1 MADILFANSYFLKHD
16 PKEFA
21 NMNLYAP
28 LGTLYAAAYMQSKG
42 YTAALFDTMLAD
54 SEEELAG
61 SLEKHKPRFMVI
73 YDDVFNYL
81 TKMCLSRMREAAFR
95 MSEIAKGYGCT
106 VIVSGSDSADHLEKY
121 FRHKVDYA
129 ICGEGEVTLGEL
141 IDYISKGG
149 AQPHNS
155 ANGKCEV
162 IFASDAQNSALKVK
176 PAENYMVFVSEVL
189 PELEE
194 INGLAY
200 IEDGKLKRTAPRK
213 VLKELDTLPYPA
225 WELVDLD
232 KYRELWKAH
241 HGYFSMNLV
250 TTRGCPFHCNWC
262 AKPIYG
268 QVYNSHSPAY
278 IAGQMKFLKDKYK
291 PDHIWFCDD
300 IFGLKPGWTTQFD
313 VEVNLRNVKTPFK
326 CLSRA
331 DLLLKESNI
340 THLESAGCQSVW
352 MGAESGSQKIL
363 DAMDKGTRVDEIY
376 VSSRLLKMH
385 GIKTCF
391 FLQFGYSGETKAD
404 IDKTIQM
411 VRDLIPDDIGI
422 SVSYPLPGTKFYDR
436 VASQMSSKHNWV
448 VSDDFEMMFDGEY
461 STEFYRV
468 LHTLVHKEYR
478 SRQILQAPLK
488 NIKNFWK
495 LPVYLYGWWQSRLK
509 LNKLEKSEKRSHG
522 KNT

>member
-300 IFGLKPGWTTQFD
+300 IFGLKPGD
-313 VEVNLRNVKTPFK
+313 
-326 CLSRA
+326 
-331 DLLLKESNI
+331 
-340 THLESAGCQSVW
+340 
-352 MGAESGSQKIL
+352 
-363 DAMDKGTRVDEIY
+363 
-376 VSSRLLKMH
+376 
-385 GIKTCF
+385 
-391 FLQFGYSGETKAD
+391 
-404 IDKTIQM
+404 
-411 VRDLIPDDIGI
+411 
-422 SVSYPLPGTKFYDR
+422 
-436 VASQMSSKHNWV
+436 
-448 VSDDFEMMFDGEY
+448 
-461 STEFYRV
+461 
-468 LHTLVHKEYR
+468 
-478 SRQILQAPLK
+478 
-488 NIKNFWK
+488 
-495 LPVYLYGWWQSRLK
+495 
-509 LNKLEKSEKRSHG
+509 
-522 KNT
+522 NTV